1 MTLVRRLARLALA
14 RALVLVRD
22 PMNFLPLMW
31 MEARWR
37 LR

>member
-1 MTLVRRLARLALA
+1 MTFVRRLARLVLA

-31 MEARWR
+31 MEAWWR